1 VVTAI
6 AHRAPASAA
15 RCAELVTL
23 GVSVFEI
30 DVQAIDGVLV
40 SSHFLPLGGVGRLRR
55 DGWSLTVRRRHAREI
70 ELARAVA
77 MIPEPALVLLDLK
90 TDVGEAAL
98 ELVDR
103 VAADGGLHPQ
113 RCVVSTKGWHTLD
126 ALRGHGYPTWRTIA
140 DAGALATVLAGPPV
154 PDSAVTVRHGL
165 LSADVVAR
173 LHAVGTPVMTW
184 TVNEPA
190 RAAELIG
197 FGVDG
202 VTSDS
207 VEVLRRVAAAR

>member
-1 VVTAI
+1 
-6 AHRAPASAA
+6 
-15 RCAELVTL
+15 LVAL

-40 SSHFLPLGGVGRLRR
+40 SSHFLPFGGLARLRR
-55 DGWSLTVRRRHAREI
+55 DRWSLTLRRRHAREI

-77 MIPEPALVLLDLK
+77 LVPEPAKVLLDLK

-98 ELVDR
+98 ELVAQ
-103 VAADGGLHPQ
+103 VAAHGLDPA
-113 RCVVSTKGWHTLD
+113 RCLVSTKGWHTLD

-140 DAGALATVLAGPPV
+140 DAKSLATVLAGAPV
-154 PDSAVTVRHGL
+154 PDAAVTVRHRL
-165 LSADVVAR
+165 LTAAVVER
-173 LHAVGTPVMTW
+173 FHAVGTPVMTW
-184 TVNEPA
+184 TVNDPA
-190 RAAELIG
+190 RAGELIG

-207 VEVLRRVAAAR
+207 EAVLRRVATA

>member
-1 VVTAI
+1 
-6 AHRAPASAA
+6 
-15 RCAELVTL
+15 LVTL

-77 MIPEPALVLLDLK
+77 LIPEPARVLLDLK

-103 VAADGGLHPQ
+103 VAADGGLNPQ

-184 TVNEPA
+184 TVNDPA

-207 VEVLRRVAAAR
+207 DEVLGRVAAAR

>member
-1 VVTAI
+1 
-6 AHRAPASAA
+6 
-15 RCAELVTL
+15 LVAL

-40 SSHFLPLGGVGRLRR
+40 SSHFLPLGGLGWLRR
-55 DGWSLTVRRRHAREI
+55 DRWSLTVRRRHAREI

-77 MIPEPALVLLDLK
+77 MIPEPARVLLDLK
-90 TDVGEAAL
+90 TDVGDAAL
-98 ELVDR
+98 ELVEH
-103 VAADGGLHPQ
+103 VAANRLDPS

-140 DAGALATVLAGPPV
+140 DENTLATVLAGPPV
-154 PDSAVTVRHGL
+154 PDTAVTVRHRL
-165 LSADVVAR
+165 LSPDVVAQ

-184 TVNEPA
+184 TVNDVA
-190 RAAELIG
+190 RADELIR

-207 VEVLRRVAAAR
+207 VEVLRRVAAAG